1 MTTSTPEIRDEFR
14 SNVRAFVQQEVE
26 PLARVLDREQQ
37 LIPPELIRKM
47 GDMGYSGVLFPEEYG
62 GLGLDNQTMVVVAE
76 ELSRGW
82 LSVGS
87 VMTRNI
93 ITGTLIL
100 NNGTQEQ
107 KEKWLPGLATANT
120 LSAASFTEPNVG
132 SDLGSV
138 ETQAQRNDAD
148 DGWTLHGE
156 KTWCTMA
163 LQASVLTVLC
173 RTNPDASLRHKGLS
187 ILLAEKTPDAWN
199 EPTLTGG
206 PIPSIGYRG
215 MKSYSVFFD
224 GHAVPDANV
233 VGMET
238 GKGFKQLMSTFEIAR
253 IQTAARAVGVG
264 QAALDCALAY
274 ATQRRQFGKTL
285 AEQPVIRHKLAEMAS
300 RLEAARQL
308 TYYAARQ
315 KDTGARS
322 DLEAGMAKMVAT
334 EMVEYVA
341 REALQIHGA
350 YGYSEEFDAQR
361 YWRDSKVFSV
371 FEGTSEIQADVVARQ
386 LLGRYNE

>member
-1 MTTSTPEIRDEFR
+1 MTADNEVLDAFR
-14 SNVRAFVQQEVE
+14 QNVREFVEREVE
-26 PLARVLDREQQ
+26 PIARELDRERQ
-37 LIPPELIRKM
+37 LIPPELITKL
-47 GDMGYSGVLFPEEYG
+47 GDQGYHGILFPEEHG

-93 ITGTLIL
+93 ITGTIL
-100 NNGTQEQ
+100 LHHGTDDQ
-107 KEKWLPGLATANT
+107 KARWLPGLATART
-120 LSAASFTEPNVG
+120 LSAAAFTEPSVG

-138 ETQAQRNDAD
+138 ETAAKRNDAG
-148 DGWTLHGE
+148 DGWQLHGE
-156 KTWCTMA
+156 KTWCTMG

-173 RTNPDASLRHKGLS
+173 RTDPDTSLRHRGLS
-187 ILLAEKTPDAWN
+187 LLLAEKPADAWP
-199 EPTLTGG
+199 EPTMTGG

-224 GHAVPDANV
+224 GHDVPDQNV

-238 GKGFKQLMSTFEIAR
+238 GKGFKQLMSTFEVAR

-264 QAALDCALAY
+264 QAALDAAVAY

-285 AEQPVIRHKLAEMAS
+285 AEQPVIRHKLAEMAA
-300 RLEAARQL
+300 RLEAARRL
-308 TYYAARQ
+308 TYYAAEQ
-315 KDTGARS
+315 KDTGKRC

-341 REALQIHGA
+341 REGLQIHGA

-361 YWRDSKVFSV
+361 FWRDSKVFSV
-371 FEGTSEIQADVVARQ
+371 FEGTSEIQADVVAKQ
-386 LLGRYNE
+386 LLGRYA